1 MVCLPYPT
9 FLHSRTV
16 TPTSQSLHAVGR
28 ARIHP
33 LTCPGKSSDG
43 DGGGNGDGSPSSAMD
58 EYQSIISLCLLQSQT
73 DESTNEKLRK
83 RYMKESVAKASS
95 YLTQTLG
102 LDVSI
107 IDVDVVLNIDS
118 ILQTDG
124 CLVSCFLDA
133 GCAAVVVR
141 VKQQEENDG
150 NDNVED
156 DGLSKALE
164 ACDVARV
171 PRERLIL
178 HCKDDMLPHVINR
191 MEAVESRVGTVS
203 LQLRGDTNAANSVV
217 DTVSTTKADDMK
229 WVFQIGTETTN
240 SEGLMSKVSQS
251 MGENSASI
259 TLVDPTPEQLGL
271 CYASCLKS
279 DRPDGLF
286 TTVVCTRSNEALG
299 LVYSSRESIIAALE
313 SGRGVYYSRSR
324 SSLWRKGDSS
334 GHYQTLHRIDVDC
347 DSDALRFTVTQ
358 NGTDVKAFCHLNTL
372 TCWGEPR
379 GLRHLEETLTKR
391 LVDAP
396 AGSYTKRL
404 FDDEQLLRDKLVE
417 EAQELSEADT
427 RQHVAEEFAD
437 LLYFAMVRAAKAGV
451 SIDDAVAELD
461 KRARKVTR
469 RKGDSKAFRIKAG
482 DEILGKKA

>member
-9 FLHSRTV
+9 FLHSPTV
-16 TPTSQSLHAVGR
+16 APTSQSLHAVGR

-43 DGGGNGDGSPSSAMD
+43 DGGGTGEGSPSSPQSAVD

-95 YLTQTLG
+95 YLTSTLG

-107 IDVDVVLNIDS
+107 IDVEIVLNIDS
-118 ILQTDG
+118 IIQTDG

-141 VKQQEENDG
+141 VKQHEENDG
-150 NDNVED
+150 NDGD

-178 HCKDDMLPHVINR
+178 HCKDDMFPHVINR
-191 MEAVESRVGTVS
+191 MEAVQTRVGTVS
-203 LQLRGDTNAANSVV
+203 LQIMDPNVADSVV
-217 DTVSTTKADDMK
+217 NTVSTTMADDMK
-229 WVFQIGTETTN
+229 WVFQITMTN
-240 SEGLMSKVSQS
+240 SEALMSKVSQS

-271 CYASCLKS
+271 CYASCLRS

-299 LVYSSRESIIAALE
+299 LVYSS
-313 SGRGVYYSRSR
+313 
-324 SSLWRKGDSS
+324 K
-334 GHYQTLHRIDVDC
+334 
-347 DSDALRFTVTQ
+347 
-358 NGTDVKAFCHLNTL
+358 
-372 TCWGEPR
+372 
-379 GLRHLEETLTKR
+379 
-391 LVDAP
+391 
-396 AGSYTKRL
+396 
-404 FDDEQLLRDKLVE
+404 
-417 EAQELSEADT
+417 
-427 RQHVAEEFAD
+427 
-437 LLYFAMVRAAKAGV
+437 V
-451 SIDDAVAELD
+451 SIFSLLLC
-461 KRARKVTR
+461 
-469 RKGDSKAFRIKAG
+469 SYF
-482 DEILGKKA
+482 L

>member
-1 MVCLPYPT
+1 
-9 FLHSRTV
+9 
-16 TPTSQSLHAVGR
+16 
-28 ARIHP
+28 
-33 LTCPGKSSDG
+33 
-43 DGGGNGDGSPSSAMD
+43 MD

-102 LDVSI
+102 FDVSI

-299 LVYSSRESIIAALE
+299 LVYSSR
-313 SGRGVYYSRSR
+313 
-324 SSLWRKGDSS
+324 
-334 GHYQTLHRIDVDC
+334 
-347 DSDALRFTVTQ
+347 
-358 NGTDVKAFCHLNTL
+358 
-372 TCWGEPR
+372 
-379 GLRHLEETLTKR
+379 
-391 LVDAP
+391 
-396 AGSYTKRL
+396 
-404 FDDEQLLRDKLVE
+404 
-417 EAQELSEADT
+417 
-427 RQHVAEEFAD
+427 
-437 LLYFAMVRAAKAGV
+437 V
-451 SIDDAVAELD
+451 SIFSLL
-461 KRARKVTR
+461 
-469 RKGDSKAFRIKAG
+469 AFASLKN
-482 DEILGKKA
+482 LS

>member
-9 FLHSRTV
+9 FLHSPTV
-16 TPTSQSLHAVGR
+16 APTSQSLHAVGR

-299 LVYSSRESIIAALE
+299 LVYSSR
-313 SGRGVYYSRSR
+313 
-324 SSLWRKGDSS
+324 
-334 GHYQTLHRIDVDC
+334 
-347 DSDALRFTVTQ
+347 
-358 NGTDVKAFCHLNTL
+358 
-372 TCWGEPR
+372 
-379 GLRHLEETLTKR
+379 
-391 LVDAP
+391 
-396 AGSYTKRL
+396 
-404 FDDEQLLRDKLVE
+404 
-417 EAQELSEADT
+417 
-427 RQHVAEEFAD
+427 
-437 LLYFAMVRAAKAGV
+437 V
-451 SIDDAVAELD
+451 SIL
-461 KRARKVTR
+461 
-469 RKGDSKAFRIKAG
+469 SLLAFASLKN
-482 DEILGKKA
+482 LS